1 MAITEN
7 RPSKRKAETA
17 LGVDQIRL
25 ISDLRILHS
34 KVDELLTI
42 MDRIRKRHD
51 LEAVIEFSDRKALTD
66 DIHAVD
72 QIYMWFVKLD
82 EQRAGKNTKV
92 EGNSP

>member
-1 MAITEN
+1 MTITEN

-17 LGVDQIRL
+17 LGVDQMRL

-51 LEAVIEFSDRKALTD
+51 PEAVIEFSDRKALTD

-82 EQRAGKNTKV
+82 EERSGRSQR
-92 EGNSP
+92 